1 MNRLYECI
9 TKFLSDERL
18 TNDEFAILSKL
29 LNDTYNQQIMV
40 DWLKEN
46 WQNSQPETVM
56 LEFEQIRRNI
66 KVPYLNV
73 KVKRFFSTLSKVSA
87 ILFIPLFSTVLYFY
101 FSQYSS
107 NDLLILSTQKGEQAS
122 VILPDGS
129 KVWLNADT
137 KLYYPVDFGMKS
149 RNIELEGE
157 AYFEV
162 KKNEKLPFNVTS
174 GNVTTKAIGT
184 QFIISAYPEQSQIK
198 SSLIN
203 GIVEIEYDQTRT
215 ILKVGQQLVYH
226 KNKSCINIL
235 PFEEKYELA
244 WKNNQLIFRLTP
256 FSEVITELEKWYNID
271 IKYNPELF
279 KVETLTVRFEHY
291 ETLEHVLQVIAKAHD
306 FKYSIKDRSIIIT
319 K

>member
-1 MNRLYECI
+1 MSRLYECI

-29 LNDTYNQQIMV
+29 LDDTYSQQIIV

-73 KVKRFFSTLSKVSA
+73 KMKRFFPILSKASA
-87 ILFIPLFSTVLYFY
+87 ILLIPLFSAVCYFY
-101 FSQYSS
+101 LSQRSS
-107 NDLLILSTQKGEQAS
+107 DDLLMLSTQKGEQVS

-137 KLYYPVDFGMKS
+137 KLYYPVDFGAKS

-162 KKNEKLPFNVTS
+162 EKNEKLPFKVTS

-184 QFIISAYPEQSQIK
+184 QFIISAYPEQSKIK
-198 SSLIN
+198 SSLID
-203 GIVEIEYDQTRT
+203 GAVEVEYEQTRT

-235 PFEEKYELA
+235 PFEKKYELA

-256 FSEVITELEKWYNID
+256 FSEVIDELEKWYNVD
-271 IKYNPELF
+271 IEYNPELF
-279 KVETLTVRFEHY
+279 KMETLTVRFGHY
-291 ETLEHVLQVIAKAHD
+291 ETLEHVLQVIAKVHD
-306 FKYSIKDRSIIIT
+306 FRYSIKDRNIIIT